1 MTDIQGDIAA
11 IQRISAIPTI
21 LNVVCKTTGMGFA
34 AVARV
39 TEDRWV
45 ACEVLD
51 NVHFGL
57 PAGGEL
63 KVETTLC
70 HEVRGSGQEIVI
82 DNVAED
88 PVYASHHTPRLYNL
102 QSYISVPIVL
112 SDGSFFGTL
121 CAIDSKPAKLKT
133 EATMGM
139 FRLFAE
145 LIAHHL
151 ESDKMLIESRAQVL
165 DQQAASKLREQFI
178 AVLGHDLR
186 NPLAAI
192 QGGVRLIG
200 REHQDPKTA
209 HVLQLMQQSVSRMS
223 ILIDNVLDFAR
234 GRLGGGLGVTRQSG
248 HRLEPT
254 LAQVIDEIKA
264 SQPERVFHI
273 DFDIPDEVD
282 VDHARLAQLLSNLL
296 GNAIAHGSDETPI
309 EVSATIVE
317 GHFELAVTN
326 GGDPIPPEIMEHLFQ
341 PFYRADTRPGQ
352 QGLGLGLY
360 IASEIAKA
368 HGGRLDVRSEDG
380 KTRFTFRMP
389 VEPKRAA
396 GKGPKVSDP
405 RDPAQ
410 VANALGRDKT
420 TKR

>member
-1 MTDIQGDIAA
+1 MTDIQDDIAA
-11 IQRISAIPTI
+11 IQRIDAIPTI

-88 PVYASHHTPRLYNL
+88 PIYAAHHTPRLYNL

-112 SDGSFFGTL
+112 PDGSFFGTL
-121 CAIDSKPAKLKT
+121 CAIDSKPAKLKNET
-133 EATMGM
+133 TMGM

-145 LIAHHL
+145 LIAYHL
-151 ESDKMLIESRAQVL
+151 DADKKLTESRAQVL
-165 DQQAASKLREQFI
+165 DQQAAAKLREQFI

-192 QGGVRLIG
+192 QGGAHLIAK
-200 REHQDPKTA
+200 EHQDPKTA
-209 HVLQLMQQSVSRMS
+209 FVLRLMQQSVSRMS
-223 ILIDNVLDFAR
+223 SLIDNILDFAR
-234 GRLGGGLGVTRQSG
+234 GRLGGGLSVTRQSG
-248 HRLEPT
+248 QRLEPT
-254 LAQVIDEIKA
+254 LEQVINEIRA
-264 SQPERVFHI
+264 SHPERIIHGSI
-273 DFDIPDEVD
+273 DIAGDVD

-296 GNAIAHGSDETPI
+296 GNAIAHGSDEAPI
-309 EVSATIVE
+309 EVSAAIVD

-326 GGDPIPPEIMEHLFQ
+326 GGDPIPPEAMDRLFQ

-360 IASEIAKA
+360 IAYEIAKA
-368 HGGRLDVRSEDG
+368 HGGRLDVRSEDR

-389 VEPKRAA
+389 VEPKVVARR
-396 GKGPKVSDP
+396 GLRVSNP
-405 RDPAQ
+405 RDPEE
-410 VANALGRDKT
+410 VARALGREKT